1 MTTIHQDWLCNN
13 SVFEEQFLIIALLK
27 LCELM
32 MKNLRVKLL
41 KLINMKYQN
50 IDIDKM

>member
-1 MTTIHQDWLCNN
+1 MTTIHQDWQCNN
-13 SVFEEQFLIIALLK
+13 SVFEEQFWIIALLK

-41 KLINMKYQN
+41 KLTNMKYQN
-50 IDIDKM
+50 SDGSL